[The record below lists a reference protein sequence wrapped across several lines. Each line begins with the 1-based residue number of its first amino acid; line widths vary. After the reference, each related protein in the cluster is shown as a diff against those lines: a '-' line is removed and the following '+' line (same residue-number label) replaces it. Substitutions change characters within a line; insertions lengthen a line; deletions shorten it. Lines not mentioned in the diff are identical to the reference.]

1 MADLPGLIEDAHL
14 NKGMG
19 HKFLRHIERT
29 KVIVLVVDVNGF
41 RLNTNSHYRS
51 PFETT
56 ILLLKELAL
65 YQDILLKRPFF
76 LVLNKMDSENFGF
89 KRDVFLEE
97 LSSVDDTH
105 ILLRDTECRDDII
118 SCVKNLLDNDCRN
131 ILNVSATMEQGLDP
145 LKKALYDFVPTPE
158 SFDNEGFDI

>member
-29 KVIVLVVDVNGF
+29 KVILLVVDINGF

-65 YQDILLKRPFF
+65 YQDILLERPFF

-89 KRDVFLEE
+89 KRDAFLEE
-97 LSSVDDTH
+97 LSSVRNTH
-105 ILLRDTECRDDII
+105 ILLTDTEYRDDII
-118 SCVKNLLDNDCRN
+118 SCVKNLLNNDCIN
-131 ILNVSATMEQGLDP
+131 ILNVSATMEQGLDS
-145 LKKALYDFVPTPE
+145 LKKTLYDFVPAPE
-158 SFDNEGFDI
+158 SFDDNICDI

>member
-65 YQDILLKRPFF
+65 YQDILLKRSFF

-145 LKKALYDFVPTPE
+145 LKKTLYDFVPTPE

>member
-29 KVIVLVVDVNGF
+29 KVILLVVDINGF
-41 RLNTNSHYRS
+41 RLNTSSHYRS

-65 YQDILLKRPFF
+65 YQDILLERPFF

-89 KRDVFLEE
+89 KRDAFLEE
-97 LSSVDDTH
+97 LSSVGNTH
-105 ILLRDTECRDDII
+105 ILLRDTEYRDDII
-118 SCVKNLLDNDCRN
+118 SCVKNLLNNDCIN
-131 ILNVSATMEQGLDP
+131 ILNVSATMEQGLDS
-145 LKKALYDFVPTPE
+145 LKKTLYDFVPTPE
-158 SFDNEGFDI
+158 SFDDNSCDI

>member
-76 LVLNKMDSENFGF
+76 LVLNKMDSGNFGF

-145 LKKALYDFVPTPE
+145 LKKTLYDFVPTPE

>member
-76 LVLNKMDSENFGF
+76 LVLNKMDSGNFGF

-131 ILNVSATMEQGLDP
+131 ILNVSATTEQGLDP
-145 LKKALYDFVPTPE
+145 LKKTLYDFVQTPE

>member
-29 KVIVLVVDVNGF
+29 EVILLVVDVNGF
-41 RLNTNSHYRS
+41 RLDTNSHYRS

-65 YQDILLKRPFF
+65 YQDILLERPFF

-89 KRDVFLEE
+89 KRDMFLEE
-97 LSSVDDTH
+97 LSSVDDSH
-105 ILLRDTECRDDII
+105 ILLRDTEYRDDII
-118 SCVKNLLDNDCRN
+118 LCVKNLLDSDCRN

-145 LKKALYDFVPTPE
+145 LKKMLYDFVPTPE
-158 SFDNEGFDI
+158 SFDGDSFDS